1 MLGIAERVQEIQARA
16 RSLARL
22 QLELATLELKRK
34 GKALGIAAALAIVA
48 LVVVLYAIGFVFA
61 AAAAGLVEVVPVWA
75 ALLIVSFLLLLTALV
90 LLLLFSATVLAM
102 RDVLGVAVG
111 DASTGEARRTDARP
125 ALAGPTMTLLLAVAC
140 VASLWP
146 GDASRALLTGLGLT
160 ASAAVAPRLA
170 GDGPGARLAGS
181 LVGVIAFAGLVALGS
196 RMPAWAGVVGT
207 YPALAAVPLAWG
219 ASRVWNA
226 AASRR

>member
-1 MLGIAERVQEIQARA
+1 
-16 RSLARL
+16 
-22 QLELATLELKRK
+22 
-34 GKALGIAAALAIVA
+34 
-48 LVVVLYAIGFVFA
+48 VLTV
-61 AAAAGLVEVVPVWA
+61 
-75 ALLIVSFLLLLTALV
+75 LV
-90 LLLLFSATVLAM
+90 LLLLFSATAVAM
-102 RDVLGVAVG
+102 RDVLGVAAG

-125 ALAGPTMTLLLAVAC
+125 ALAGPTMTLLLAAAC

-181 LVGVIAFAGLVALGS
+181 LVGVIAFAGLGALGS

-207 YPALAAVPLAWG
+207 YPALVAVPLAWG